1 MRRTQCEPYL
11 GYEEERE
18 PGQMART
25 ISTVLLLLCM
35 GLCLF
40 IVTCLQVVITD
51 GPSMEP
57 TYYSGDKLL
66 VLKAFRAPE
75 SGDIV
80 LIQHD
85 GVQMVKRVIAAAG
98 EQAVTLTQPNGQSTT
113 TSGKITVIKQTYPE
127 GIDVENGRYVQ
138 NEVRA
143 LRPWEDGYSE
153 DFESL
158 YYGHWTHYFY
168 WDTQPNALVP
178 DGYVFVAGDN
188 SENSYDSRDKDFGL
202 VSEDEIL
209 GYVIWKFPSSADGIP
224 DANQEDTP

>member
-57 TYYSGDKLL
+57 TYYSGDRLL
-66 VLKAFRAPE
+66 VLKAFGAPE

-98 EQAVTLTQPNGQSTT
+98 EQAVTLAEPNGTT
-113 TSGKITVIKQTYPE
+113 TVTKGEYTWTKPTYPE
-127 GIDVENGRYVQ
+127 GIDAENGRYVC
-138 NEVRA
+138 EELRYY
-143 LRPWEDGYSE
+143 RPWDDGYRADIE
-153 DFESL
+153 VQYF
-158 YYGHWTHYFY
+158 GPWTHYFY